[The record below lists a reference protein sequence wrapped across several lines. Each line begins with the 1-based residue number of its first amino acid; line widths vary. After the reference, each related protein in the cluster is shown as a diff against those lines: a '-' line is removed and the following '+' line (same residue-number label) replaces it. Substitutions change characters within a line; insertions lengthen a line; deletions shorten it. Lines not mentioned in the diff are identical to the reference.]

1 MEKVRFQAELIE
13 GHKGVTVVL
22 VPFDPEQRWSRKPV
36 RLDPRRHG
44 WLIIGS
50 ANCVA
55 FEGYI
60 GQRWNRF
67 FIIIDSGLRKAAKV
81 AVGDTLKMM
90 VEPASS
96 PRALAQ
102 ARAQSKLTTAPKE
115 ARHDAIDPP
124 GNHRLRSG

>member
-50 ANCVA
+50 ANGVA

-67 FIIIDSGLRKAAKV
+67 FNHNRQRTPQSCQGPKL
-81 AVGDTLKMM
+81 
-90 VEPASS
+90 
-96 PRALAQ
+96 PRSQLAT
-102 ARAQSKLTTAPKE
+102 R
-115 ARHDAIDPP
+115 
-124 GNHRLRSG
+124 

>member
-36 RLDPRRHG
+36 RRDPRRHG

-50 ANCVA
+50 ANGVA

-81 AVGDTLKMM
+81 QSCQGRSWRHAKDDGRTG
-90 VEPASS
+90 VESTRTRTSACPI
-96 PRALAQ
+96 
-102 ARAQSKLTTAPKE
+102 E
-115 ARHDAIDPP
+115 IDNGAERGPP
-124 GNHRLRSG
+124 